1 MSNSLPVESVAKL
14 DTSDTS
20 VLIQHLEQAED
31 LLQILVTT
39 ANWVNQPDIYA
50 WLMLP
55 IVASDSDVYVVSR
68 HQLPRENVR
77 GLIEEFLWSIG
88 STATAY
94 GAAVPAPDV
103 IEIKQASLSSEG
115 TWEPMNEPL
124 FVDVGVA
131 TRGKLHAVLRAC
143 TVQHAGEDVSTAAQ
157 RVARVIGP
165 YVDACLLVAR
175 GGGQRVSAD
184 GMEGFLEY
192 TAFRHRLQLEVSGLR
207 RNPREMGLLRVK
219 LVPRQEVTAVEQV
232 ERAYRMV
239 NALVQSAVRDSD
251 TVGELDEGDIGVLM
265 PNTGPR
271 RALVAAMRLSDALSE
286 NPSVSEVLRH
296 FVGVSGWAI
305 TGSDVEGLLLE
316 TELAAAQ
323 AQCASTGA
331 VQLFT

>member
-1 MSNSLPVESVAKL
+1 MSNSLPVESVVKP
-14 DTSDTS
+14 DTSDIS

-39 ANWVNQPDIYA
+39 ANWVNQPHIYA

-55 IVASDSDVYVVSR
+55 IVASDSDIYVVSR
-68 HQLPRENVR
+68 HQLPPENVR

-143 TVQHAGEDVSTAAQ
+143 TVQHAGEDVSTAANS
-157 RVARVIGP
+157 VARVIGP

-175 GGGQRVSAD
+175 GGQGLSAD
-184 GMEGFLEY
+184 GVEGFLEY

-232 ERAYRMV
+232 ERASRMV

-286 NPSVSEVLRH
+286 NPGVSEVLRH